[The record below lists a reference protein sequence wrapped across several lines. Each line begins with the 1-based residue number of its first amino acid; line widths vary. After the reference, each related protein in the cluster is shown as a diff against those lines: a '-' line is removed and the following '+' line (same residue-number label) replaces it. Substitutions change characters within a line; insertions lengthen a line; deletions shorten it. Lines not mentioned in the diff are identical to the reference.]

1 MDAFDDVKAQLIS
14 TTFTNFQNESP
25 PDSLYHYTDQAGL
38 LGIIKT
44 VELWATKVQYMN
56 DSTEFGR
63 AIDLATVRLRARAQ
77 NKTAQGDVEVLNA
90 IIDNLGDISHV
101 NICSMSFCR
110 NPDLLSQWRGYSGSG
125 GGYAIGFC
133 SEALIKI
140 ADMNGCRLGRC
151 IYDETTQITIIDELI
166 EQIIVRSVSYKNAH
180 PHALELSSRKIFEN
194 SLIGFGAFF
203 KDSSFAEEDE
213 W

>member
-1 MDAFDDVKAQLIS
+1 MDVFDDVNTQLIS
-14 TTFTNFQNESP
+14 TTFSNFQNESP
-25 PDSLYHYTDQAGL
+25 PDVLYHHTDQAGL

-77 NKTAQGDVEVLNA
+77 NKKAQGDVEVLNT

-125 GGYAIGFC
+125 
-133 SEALIKI
+133 EVTL
-140 ADMNGCRLGRC
+140 
-151 IYDETTQITIIDELI
+151 
-166 EQIIVRSVSYKNAH
+166 SVFV
-180 PHALELSSRKIFEN
+180 PRP
-194 SLIGFGAFF
+194 
-203 KDSSFAEEDE
+203 
-213 W
+213 